1 MPQGYEVEDG
11 KGGRAWWDG
20 KKLTPMNESGFT
32 VAGPGRTTEGE
43 RTAGFLASR
52 AADSAKNLST
62 IGQRNPNANK
72 PNLFEAAATAANAPG
87 IANALRGGDR
97 QQVYANQL
105 DLLDAALT
113 LGTGAA
119 YTREQLNNYRDT
131 YFPGLTDKP
140 ETVKAKRQKLLSL
153 LEAAKIKAGG
163 AAPPS
168 LDEAIGQM
176 RGPQGASMENPYA
189 LTEKNRRTSRLATAR
204 STASRRAQGSRAKVA
219 VARPARLRCPTTK
232 SSACWGSRWLTA
244 LKSWPKPTAVGCC
257 RPRKRQPMRRH
268 SAAG

>member
-176 RGPQGASMENPYA
+176 RGPQGASMENPFA
-189 LTEKNRRTSRLATAR
+189 LTEKNRSAIPE
-204 STASRRAQGSRAKVA
+204 GSYFKAGDGKVYRQQKGA
-219 VARPARLRCPTTK
+219 GFPGKGGGGKTGAAAM
-232 SSACWGSRWLTA
+232 SDDEI
-244 LKSWPKPTAVGCC
+244 
-257 RPRKRQPMRRH
+257 KRML
-268 SAAG
+268 GL